1 MMRKNLRERSDYNL
15 SKKIDLFKWLK
26 YYTTLL
32 VYRMSQ
38 ATEIE
43 TITQEIYNQDCPNLD
58 IGDRVGITGYIDF
71 IDTSEF
77 EESFNKGIDKYER
90 KFVSFRANIEYEDG
104 TTKETFTTL
113 FQRYSKTENLW
124 MGAGRNT
131 HLFDTDGGTN
141 LQQLQLVLKLLK
153 EGSVDITDEIYE
165 NCRITPSKWNWDID
179 NNKPKRIYLVSKV
192 EELKHKTNDELKD
205 FDLKVETKESLEDV
219 MRDLEEKVN
228 PKSVTEGITK
238 LVTAIQTNDPAILL
252 NPMERGAK
260 EFEERVG
267 RPMTYSEMR
276 AMWG

>member
-1 MMRKNLRERSDYNL
+1 
-15 SKKIDLFKWLK
+15 
-26 YYTTLL
+26 
-32 VYRMSQ
+32 MSQ

-153 EGSVDITDEIYE
+153 EGSVDIIGEMADE
-165 NCRITPSKWNWDID
+165 CRLTRSKFSWDKVD
-179 NNKPKRIYLVSKV
+179 NNKPKRVYLVSKIV
-192 EELKHKTNDELKD
+192 EQNENP
-205 FDLKVETKESLEDV
+205 KEKLEDV

-228 PKSVTEGITK
+228 PKSAAEGLVK
-238 LVTAIQTNDPAILL
+238 LATAVQTNNPSSLL
-252 NPMERGAK
+252 NPMQAASK
-260 EFEERVG
+260 EFEARVG

-276 AMWG
+276 SMWG